1 VVSSAG
7 VATADIF
14 TVVNALDDAT
24 CRRIQASMDA
34 GACQPAEVL
43 HDTIDIEE
51 YARRATEV
59 EVVDDV
65 VALVE
70 SCFDARRDAIAAF
83 FGCSLQGR
91 EGVGFLRYESGG
103 FYGPHVDRADVPS
116 WPDAALREITVVMF
130 LNSSRDG
137 DSAGDFTGGRLRLYP
152 DGANADT
159 RDIVPRRGLM
169 VAFPAAMAHEVT
181 AVSGGRRDA
190 VIDWFY

>member
-7 VATADIF
+7 MASADVF

-34 GACQPAEVL
+34 GASQPAEVL
-43 HDTIDIEE
+43 HHTIDIEE
-51 YARRATEV
+51 YARRAIEV
-59 EVVDDV
+59 DVIDDV

-70 SCFDARRDAIAAF
+70 SCLDARRDAIAAF
-83 FGCSLQGR
+83 FGRRLQRR
-91 EGVGFLRYESGG
+91 EGAGFLRYETGG

-130 LNSSRDG
+130 LNSSRDA
-137 DSAGDFTGGRLRLYP
+137 DPAGEFTGGRLRLYP
-152 DGANADT
+152 DGANADG
-159 RDIVPRRGLM
+159 RDIVPRRGLL

-181 AVSGGRRDA
+181 PVSAGRRDA
-190 VIDWFY
+190 IIDWFY